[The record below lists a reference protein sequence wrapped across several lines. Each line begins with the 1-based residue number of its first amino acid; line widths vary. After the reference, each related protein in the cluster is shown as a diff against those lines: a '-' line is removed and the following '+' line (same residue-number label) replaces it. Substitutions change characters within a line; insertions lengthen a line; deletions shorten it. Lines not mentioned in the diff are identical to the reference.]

1 MSRGTLGPKLRL
13 SLTAA
18 AQSGRAVLTRLYLLP
33 FMRWRFGRGDPEKL
47 VLAPQDLRA
56 ADPTR
61 AAELVL
67 GRFTFVAKTIVLN
80 EVSPFAIAPPSP
92 AWRETLLGFTWLRH
106 LRAADGTA
114 GKQVA
119 RRLVGDFVRSNLR
132 FQPEALDPLLT
143 ARRMLAWVS
152 MAPMILDGA
161 DRGFYRA
168 FLRSVAWQTSYL
180 LHAGRATTDGM
191 PRLLCAI
198 AVMQVS
204 LCLSNKAGL
213 RRPALRWL
221 VSELN
226 RQILADGIHISRNPQ
241 ANIELLLDLLPLR
254 QSFAARNAVAPPELI
269 GAIDRMMPMLRF
281 FRHADGAFAAFNGMG
296 YTQSHLIATLLA
308 YDDARGK
315 PVQNA
320 PHGGYQRLEANG
332 AVLLVDTGKPPPV
345 NVSQEAHAGTL
356 AFEFSADNFRIVV
369 NCGAPAPGREN
380 WRHLARST
388 GAHSTA
394 IVADASS
401 SHFAGGTRKPGA
413 TAPSLGGRAI
423 LSGPKHVPVQRE
435 NSPAAST
442 ITASH
447 DGYRH
452 DYGLIHQR
460 ELTLSQITG
469 ALEGRDSFLDHKAEP
484 WKGKEPVLLRF
495 HLHPAVAARPANGD
509 TQIVI
514 TLPSGKEWLFLADV
528 PFTLAETAHLANPE
542 GPRRSVQ
549 IVMTLPEGEHTMSW
563 AFLPADPV

>member
-1 MSRGTLGPKLRL
+1 MH
-13 SLTAA
+13 AA
-18 AQSGRAVLTRLYLLP
+18 GEAGRAALTRLYLSP
-33 FMRWRFGRGDPEKL
+33 FMRWRFGRGEPEKL

-56 ADPTR
+56 SDPTR
-61 AAELVL
+61 AAEIVD
-67 GRFTFVAKTIVLN
+67 GRYTFVGKTIVLN

-106 LRAADGTA
+106 LRAAEGAA
-114 GKQVA
+114 GKQAA
-119 RRLVGDFVRSNLR
+119 RRLVSEFVRSNLR
-132 FQPEALDPLLT
+132 FQREALDPVLT
-143 ARRMLAWVS
+143 ARRLLSWVS
-152 MAPMILDGA
+152 MAPMVLDGA
-161 DRGFYRA
+161 DRGFYKAFIRA
-168 FLRSVAWQTSYL
+168 IAWQASYL
-180 LHAGRATTDGM
+180 LHAGRTTTDGM
-191 PRLLCAI
+191 PRLLCAV

-204 LCLSNKAGL
+204 LCLTDRVSL
-213 RRPALRWL
+213 RRPAQRWL
-221 VSELN
+221 VNELN
-226 RQILADGIHISRNPQ
+226 RQILSDGIHISRNPQ

-254 QSFAARNAVAPPELI
+254 QSFSARNAVAPPELL

-281 FRHADGAFAAFNGMG
+281 FRHADGAFGAFNGMG

-320 PHGGYQRLEANG
+320 PHGGYQRVEGHG
-332 AVLLVDTGKPPPV
+332 AVLLVDTGTPPPIA
-345 NVSQEAHAGTL
+345 VSQDAHAGTL
-356 AFEFSADNFRIVV
+356 SFEFSADNARLVV

-394 IVADASS
+394 IVGDASS
-401 SHFAGGTRKPGA
+401 SHFAGGTRKPGM
-413 TAPSLGGRAI
+413 GGRAI

-435 NSPAAST
+435 ST
-442 ITASH
+442 PTAVTLTASH

-452 DYGLIHQR
+452 DFGLIHKR

-469 ALEGRDSFLDHKAEP
+469 ALEGRDSFLDHNDKP
-484 WKGKEPVLLRF
+484 WHGKQPVLLRF

-509 TQIVI
+509 TQIVM
-514 TLPSGKEWLFLADV
+514 TLPNGKEWLFLADV
-528 PFTLAETAHLANPE
+528 PFALAETAHLANPE

-549 IVMTLPEGEHTMSW
+549 IVMTLPEGENAMSW

>member
-1 MSRGTLGPKLRL
+1 MLAVGQT
-13 SLTAA
+13 
-18 AQSGRAVLTRLYLLP
+18 GRAALTRLYLTP
-33 FMRWRFGRGDPEKL
+33 FMRWRFGRGEPEKL

-56 ADPTR
+56 SDPTR
-61 AAELVL
+61 AAEIIS
-67 GRFTFVAKTIVLN
+67 GRYTFVGKTIVLN
-80 EVSPFAIAPPSP
+80 EVSPFAVAPPSP

-106 LRAADGTA
+106 LRAAEGIA
-114 GKQVA
+114 GKQAA
-119 RRLVGDFVRSNLR
+119 RRLVSDFVRSNLR

-143 ARRMLAWVS
+143 ARRLISWVS

-161 DRGFYRA
+161 DRGFYKAFIRA
-168 FLRSVAWQTSYL
+168 IAWQTSYL
-180 LHAGRATTDGM
+180 LHAGRSTTDGM
-191 PRLLCAI
+191 PRLLCAV
-198 AVMQVS
+198 AVMQVG
-204 LCLSNKAGL
+204 LCLTDKVSL
-213 RRPALRWL
+213 RRPAQRWL

-226 RQILADGIHISRNPQ
+226 RQILSDGIHISRNPQ

-281 FRHADGAFAAFNGMG
+281 FRHADGAFGAFNGMG

-320 PHGGYQRLEANG
+320 PYGGYQRVEGNG
-332 AVLLVDTGKPPPV
+332 AVLLVDTGTPPPI
-345 NVSQEAHAGTL
+345 NVSQDAHAGTL
-356 AFEFSADNFRIVV
+356 SFEFSADNFRIVV
-369 NCGAPAPGREN
+369 NCGAPSPGREN

-394 IVADASS
+394 IVNDASS
-401 SHFAGGTRKPGA
+401 SHFAGGTRKPGM
-413 TAPSLGGRAI
+413 GGRAI

-435 NSPAAST
+435 ATPTANT
-442 ITASH
+442 VTASH
-447 DGYRH
+447 DGYWH
-452 DYGLIHQR
+452 DFGLIHRR

-469 ALEGRDSFLDHKAEP
+469 ALEGRDSFLDNKNEP
-484 WKGKEPVLLRF
+484 WRGRQPVLLRF

-514 TLPSGKEWLFLADV
+514 TLPNGKEWLFLADV

-549 IVMTLPEGEHTMSW
+549 IVMTLPDTEHTMSW

>member
-13 SLTAA
+13 SMHAA
-18 AQSGRAVLTRLYLLP
+18 GETGRALLTRVYLSP
-33 FMRWRFGRGDPEKL
+33 FMRWRFGRSEPEKL

-56 ADPTR
+56 SDPTR
-61 AAELVL
+61 ATEFIA
-67 GRFTFVAKTIVLN
+67 GRYTFAGKTIVLN
-80 EVSPFAIAPPSP
+80 EVSPFAVAPPSP

-106 LRAADGTA
+106 LRAADGLA
-114 GKQVA
+114 GKQTA
-119 RRLVGDFVRSNLR
+119 RRLVSDFVRSNLR

-143 ARRMLAWVS
+143 ARRLLSWVS
-152 MAPMILDGA
+152 MAPMVLDGA
-161 DRGFYRA
+161 DRGFYKAFIRA
-168 FLRSVAWQTSYL
+168 IAWQASYL
-180 LHAGRATTDGM
+180 LHAGRNTTDGM
-191 PRLLCAI
+191 PRLLCAV

-204 LCLSNKAGL
+204 LCLTDKVSL
-213 RRPALRWL
+213 RRPAQRWL
-221 VSELN
+221 VGELT
-226 RQILADGIHISRNPQ
+226 RQILSDGIHISRNPQ

-254 QSFAARNAVAPPELI
+254 QSFSARNAVAPPELL

-320 PHGGYQRLEANG
+320 PHGGYQRVEGHG
-332 AVLLVDTGKPPPV
+332 AVLLVDTGLPPPI

-356 AFEFSADNFRIVV
+356 SFEFSADNFRIVV
-369 NCGAPAPGREN
+369 NCGAPAAGREN

-394 IVADASS
+394 IVNDASS
-401 SHFAGGTRKPGA
+401 SHFAGGTRKPGM
-413 TAPSLGGRAI
+413 GGRAI
-423 LSGPKHVPVQRE
+423 LSGPKHVPVQRDTT
-435 NSPAAST
+435 P
-442 ITASH
+442 TAVTLTSSH

-452 DYGLIHQR
+452 DFGLIHKR

-469 ALEGRDSFLDHKAEP
+469 ALEGRDSFLDHHGGR
-484 WKGKEPVLLRF
+484 WLGKQPVLLRF

-514 TLPSGKEWLFLADV
+514 TLPNGKEWLFLADV